1 MWKSERYGL
10 DMVDTSQIKTDLPQN
25 VDIQAKS
32 RLLVSYAARPV
43 VFSQCAGIFHFPD
56 ENNLTDTAVLFL
68 SPWGMEELCTR
79 KLQRIMAE
87 RLSDVGIASLRF
99 DYPGTGD
106 SLDPDGSDAGAE
118 VWIQSV
124 VDAAQ
129 TLRASSGCR
138 KLVVIAQGLGCIM
151 ACEALTKA
159 GKIDALVM
167 MAPVVSGRN
176 YLRETAMWSSMTDD
190 GLGLPAD
197 QRLKDPGSIAG
208 LLMPAGVADAIK
220 KINLLKLET
229 IPSSD
234 CLFVTRPER
243 IAEDDLLK
251 HFKALDAKADA
262 IAFAGYDALVS
273 SPTQSII
280 PDGLVENI
288 VSWVKERSEPCADGP
303 IHADQPQNAVL
314 TGPGFTETPVQ
325 FGERGRLFGVVC
337 EPLGQPRGANVVFLN
352 SAYDRHSGWGRL
364 TARMARD
371 LAKEGITSLRFD
383 GANIADSPPLPGVPQ
398 QVLYEE
404 AQNIDVIEAVD
415 FMQSRGKRPVIAAG
429 RCSGA
434 FVAFSSAL
442 ADERIRG
449 AIVVNAD
456 CFRWEKGRSVE
467 DSLDHKPR
475 SFGEY
480 RERMLNRGTF
490 TRILK
495 GEVDL
500 PSAAINI
507 AKAVGKQIGVRTAR
521 LFRSHNEFGRSV
533 YAAFDTLKAQKTQ
546 VALLYSENDAG
557 LDHFNYYF
565 DVSGRGLKAYPN
577 VSFAIM
583 PNADHNLSP
592 EHARKIYL
600 DKVRE
605 LALAAD

>member
-25 VDIQAKS
+25 IDIQAKS

-43 VFSQCAGIFHFPD
+43 VFSQCAGIFHSAN

-106 SLDPDGSDAGAE
+106 SLDIDGSDAAAE

-129 TLRASSGCR
+129 TLRASSGCQ

-159 GKIDALVM
+159 GKIDVLVM

-176 YLRETAMWSSMTDD
+176 YLRETAMWSSMIDD

-208 LLMPAGVADAIK
+208 LVMPAGVADAIK

-229 IPSSD
+229 LPSSD

-251 HFKALDAKADA
+251 HFKALGAKADA
-262 IAFAGYDALVS
+262 IAFAGYDELVS

-303 IHADQPQNAVL
+303 LHVDQPQNAVL
-314 TGPGFTETPVQ
+314 TGAGFTETPVQ

-337 EPLGQPRGANVVFLN
+337 EPFGQPRGATVVFLN

-371 LAKEGITSLRFD
+371 LAREGITSLRFD

-415 FMQSRGKRPVIAAG
+415 FMQSHGKGPVIAAG

-456 CFRWEKGRSVE
+456 CFRWKKGRLVE

-507 AKAVGKQIGVRTAR
+507 GKAVGKRIGVRTAR

-533 YAAFDTLKAQKTQ
+533 YAAFDTLKAQKTK

-605 LALAAD
+605 LALAVD

>member
-1 MWKSERYGL
+1 
-10 DMVDTSQIKTDLPQN
+10 MVDTSQIKTDLPQN

-56 ENNLTDTAVLFL
+56 ENNLTDKAVLFL

-176 YLRETAMWSSMTDD
+176 YLRETAMWSSMIDD

-208 LLMPAGVADAIK
+208 LVMPAGVADAIK

-262 IAFAGYDALVS
+262 IVFAGYDALVS

-288 VSWVKERSEPCADGP
+288 VSWVKERSEPCADRAH
-303 IHADQPQNAVL
+303 HAGQPENAVL
-314 TGPGFTETPVQ
+314 DGAGFTETPVQ

-337 EPLGQPRGANVVFLN
+337 QPLGQPRGANVVFLN

-415 FMQSRGKRPVIAAG
+415 FMQRRGKRPVIAAG

-442 ADERIRG
+442 ADDRIRG

-507 AKAVGKQIGVRTAR
+507 GKAVGKQIGVRTAR

-533 YAAFDTLKAQKTQ
+533 YAAFDTLKAQKTK

-577 VSFAIM
+577 VSFAII

-605 LALAAD
+605 LALAVD